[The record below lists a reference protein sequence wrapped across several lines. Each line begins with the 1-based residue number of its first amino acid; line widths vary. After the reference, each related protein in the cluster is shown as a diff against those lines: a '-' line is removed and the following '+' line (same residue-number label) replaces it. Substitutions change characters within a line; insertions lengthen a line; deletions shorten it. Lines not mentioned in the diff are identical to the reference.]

1 MLAKLE
7 VQTAVQWLLNQ
18 AGMDFQEEEI
28 QEGSDKKIITRYT
41 PLGIAVGIVPWN
53 CKSPNQS

>member
-7 VQTAVQWLLNQ
+7 VQTAVQWLLKQ

-28 QEGSDKKIITRYT
+28 QERPDKKIITRYT
-41 PLGIAVGIVPWN
+41 ALGISVGIVPWN
-53 CKSPNQS
+53 CKYPDQ

>member
-28 QEGSDKKIITRYT
+28 QERPDKKIITRYT

-53 CKSPNQS
+53 CKSPNQ